1 MSKWIA
7 TIVVGVFAATVAMDA
22 EAQRRLGGG
31 KNLGKQSAPAQR
43 QAQPPQAPQQSPPQ
57 SPQQA
62 APQTAP
68 QPAAAAPAAAGAAA
82 KAASPWRGALMGLA
96 AGLGLAALASWLG
109 FGEGFAM
116 LLMALLIGIVLMI
129 VLRLVF
135 ARMRGAQPAPAY
147 SHGNPGRITSRDEP
161 VGYEAQPAPQP
172 QPIQRAALEPASAA
186 RPGSA
191 MDEFIRGAS
200 VAPAALSI
208 PAGFDVEGFLGHA
221 RGYFGKLQDAW
232 NRGDLN
238 ALADFTTHELFIA
251 LTHELRAQPRDG
263 GVSEVVS
270 LDATLLG
277 IDTGAREH
285 VASVRFTGLMK
296 RNGEEER
303 FDEVWNLSKPTDGS
317 GGWLLAGIQ
326 QLS

>member
-7 TIVVGVFAATVAMDA
+7 MIVIGIFAATLAMDA
-22 EAQRRLGGG
+22 DAQRRLGGG
-31 KNLGKQSAPAQR
+31 KSLGKQSAPAQR
-43 QAQPPQAPQQSPPQ
+43 QAQPPQAPQQSP
-57 SPQQA
+57 QQT

-116 LLMALLIGIVLMI
+116 LLMALVIGIVLMI
-129 VLRLVF
+129 VLRAVF

-147 SHGNPGRITSRDEP
+147 SHGNPGRIATRDEP

-172 QPIQRAALEPASAA
+172 LQRAALEPVSTA

-191 MDEFIRGAS
+191 MDEFVRGAS

-232 NRGDLN
+232 DRGDLN

-251 LTHELRAQPRDG
+251 LTHVLRAQPRDG
-263 GVSEVVS
+263 GASEVAS

-277 IDTGAREH
+277 IDTGTREH
-285 VASVRFTGLMK
+285 VASVRFTGVMK

>member
-1 MSKWIA
+1 
-7 TIVVGVFAATVAMDA
+7 
-22 EAQRRLGGG
+22 
-31 KNLGKQSAPAQR
+31 
-43 QAQPPQAPQQSPPQ
+43 
-57 SPQQA
+57 
-62 APQTAP
+62 
-68 QPAAAAPAAAGAAA
+68 
-82 KAASPWRGALMGLA
+82 MGLA

-147 SHGNPGRITSRDEP
+147 SHSNPGRIASRDEP
-161 VGYEAQPAPQP
+161 VGHEAQPAPQP
-172 QPIQRAALEPASAA
+172 LQRAALEPAPAA

-191 MDEFIRGAS
+191 MDEFICGAS

-232 NRGDLN
+232 DRGDLN

-251 LTHELRAQPRDG
+251 LTHELRTQPRDG
-263 GVSEVVS
+263 GASEVVS

-277 IDTGAREH
+277 IDTGSREH
-285 VASVRFTGLMK
+285 VASVRFTGVMK

-317 GGWLLAGIQ
+317 SGWLLAGIQ